1 MGGTTVGSTRVFA
14 LAAARFLTSALRQQG
29 TQAAGEQREGP
40 GVHFASF
47 SWSQLLLDKDWHTRR
62 HKHDRARFECLKRP
76 AKPAIT
82 RF

>member
-1 MGGTTVGSTRVFA
+1 MGGTTVASTRVFA
-14 LAAARFLTSALRQQG
+14 GAAARFLTSAWHQQG

-40 GVHFASF
+40 GIHFGTL

-62 HKHDRARFECLKRP
+62 HKHDRARFYCLKRP